1 MEKILGIGLPR
12 KLHEKSVILCA
23 RLWTELDIV
32 PVILDES
39 GITDDANNAAV
50 VHFRGKRLD
59 EQADSGARKCIRYP
73 PHLEFYRCPPHYTC
87 IDYDLFLRFF
97 GPNNLPF
104 LQVGLY
110 GSVEVDSG
118 FRVRIADVS
127 RFEHTVRPKTWSAV
141 QHYAADLKKRHVKI
155 AFFSATPQ
163 GGGVALMRHALIRLA
178 N

>member
-1 MEKILGIGLPR
+1 MYQ
-12 KLHEKSVILCA
+12 
-23 RLWTELDIV
+23 V
-32 PVILDES
+32 PTTL
-39 GITDDANNAAV
+39 
-50 VHFRGKRLD
+50 
-59 EQADSGARKCIRYP
+59 
-73 PHLEFYRCPPHYTC
+73 LEFYRCPPHYTC

-118 FRVRIADVS
+118 FHVRIADVS

-141 QHYAADLKKRHVKI
+141 QHYAADLKKRDVKI

-178 N
+178 NELGVDMKWYGRVMFLSPSFR